1 MKRLYVFFVR
11 LMTVIATQIPAH
23 ADTATNFASSC
34 QDADVKRAIEGD
46 RVIPCFQFVVALRAG
61 LPSLGII

>member
-23 ADTATNFASSC
+23 ADTVINFASSG
-34 QDADVKRAIEGD
+34 QDADVQRALEVD
-46 RVIPCFQFVVALRAG
+46 QVILCFQPVVDLRAG